1 MPASSSKIMP
11 GGCALVQTVTDRGLV
26 DPFSRPGLVATTT
39 ISAAAIRANLAVDE
53 FQGRDDLAFR

>member
-1 MPASSSKIMP
+1 MP